1 MTDFKKIEELHKK
14 LEKIN
19 SKYDPDMN
27 FEHELLEHLKN
38 KFPKEYKLTI
48 EAKKQDEPDED
59 PENITPG
66 RISEYMGSRVDEF
79 IDEYESALKQLVES
93 SPKLDF

>member
-1 MTDFKKIEELHKK
+1 MTDFKKLEELHKK

-19 SKYDPDMN
+19 SEHDPEMN

-48 EAKKQDEPDED
+48 EAKKKM
-59 PENITPG
+59 NLM
-66 RISEYMGSRVDEF
+66 RIQKTLLLEE
-79 IDEYESALKQLVES
+79 
-93 SPKLDF
+93 